1 MALLA
6 LIIVGLIDPV
16 KLLSV
21 AISVLSLRGST
32 SLNRWLVILVSAVI
46 GSVLTLIIQDAMLAP
61 PLLPILYVSTP
72 MTCLIQAGVIYWLAH
87 LWEKRKAKAS
97 S

>member
-6 LIIVGLIDPV
+6 LIVVGLIDPV
-16 KLLSV
+16 RLLIV
-21 AISVLSLRGST
+21 AIAVLTLRAGT
-32 SLNRWLVILVSAVI
+32 TLNKWLVILVSAVI
-46 GSVLTLIIQDAMLAP
+46 GSVLALIIRDAMLAG

-72 MTCLIQAGVIYWLAH
+72 ITCLIQAGVIYWLAH